1 MLIPFDSLF
10 HIPYSIFMLFIIGLF
25 IGSFLNV
32 LADRL
37 SMGKTMGGRSMC
49 DVCKHVLSWND
60 LIPIVSFVILGGK
73 CRYCKASFSIQYPL
87 VEFFTGVI
95 FVMTWYFSLHSVLI
109 PSDLYLL
116 HSIHLGFAAV
126 LIVMLLADLRYQII
140 PDEMQIALLILGVLK
155 ILSISI
161 VISGASLLM
170 VSQTMG
176 MHILYGLAVMV
187 PLLLLFVMTRG
198 RGMGFGD
205 VKLAF
210 VMGLI
215 LGLLPGFLALYIG
228 FVIGGV
234 VGGILLLT
242 KKGKRKTKIAFGPF
256 LILGL
261 YIMIFFEA
269 EVILFISHMYGV

>member
-1 MLIPFDSLF
+1 MFIEPIFP
-10 HIPYSIFMLFIIGLF
+10 IPYSIFLLFEVGLF
-25 IGSFLNV
+25 FGSFLNV

-49 DVCKHVLSWND
+49 DSCMHVLSWND
-60 LIPIVSFVILGGK
+60 LIPIVSFLILRGK
-73 CRYCKASFSIQYPL
+73 CRYCKAPFSIQYPL
-87 VEFFTGVI
+87 VELFTGVI
-95 FVMTWYFSLHSVLI
+95 FVITWYFSLHSILI
-109 PSDLYLL
+109 PPDSYLL

-126 LIVMLLADLRYQII
+126 LIVMLLADFRYQII
-140 PDEMQIALLILGVLK
+140 PDEMQIALLILGVSK
-155 ILSISI
+155 ILYTSI
-161 VISGASLLM
+161 VIGGVGLSV

-176 MHILYGLAVMV
+176 MHALYGLSVMA
-187 PLLLLFVMTRG
+187 PLLLVFLITKG

-228 FVIGGV
+228 FVIGGI

-261 YIMIFFEA
+261 YTMIFFEN
-269 EVILFISHMYGV
+269 EIVLFVSKIYGF

>member
-1 MLIPFDSLF
+1 MFIEPIFP
-10 HIPYSIFMLFIIGLF
+10 IPYSIFLLFVVGLF
-25 IGSFLNV
+25 FGSFLNV

-49 DVCKHVLSWND
+49 DSCKHVLSWND
-60 LIPIVSFVILGGK
+60 LIPIVSFVILRGK
-73 CRYCKASFSIQYPL
+73 CRYCKAPFSVQYPL
-87 VEFFTGVI
+87 VELFTGVI

-109 PSDLYLL
+109 PSDSYLL

-126 LIVMLLADLRYQII
+126 LIVMLLADFRYQVI
-140 PDEMQIALLILGVLK
+140 PDEMQIALLILGVSK
-155 ILSISI
+155 ILYTSI
-161 VISGASLLM
+161 VIGGVGLSV

-176 MHILYGLAVMV
+176 MHALYGLSVMA
-187 PLLLLFVMTRG
+187 PLLLVFLITKG

-228 FVIGGV
+228 FVIGGI

-261 YIMIFFEA
+261 YLMMFFES
-269 EVILFISHMYGV
+269 EIVLFVSKIYGF

>member
-1 MLIPFDSLF
+1 MFIEPIFP
-10 HIPYSIFMLFIIGLF
+10 IPYSIFLLFVVGLF
-25 IGSFLNV
+25 FGSFLNV

-49 DVCKHVLSWND
+49 DSCKHVLSWND
-60 LIPIVSFVILGGK
+60 LIPIVSFVILRGK
-73 CRYCKASFSIQYPL
+73 CRYCKAPFSVQYPL
-87 VEFFTGVI
+87 VELFTGVI

-109 PSDLYLL
+109 PSDSYLL

-126 LIVMLLADLRYQII
+126 LIVMLLADFRYQVI
-140 PDEMQIALLILGVLK
+140 PDEMQIALLILGVSK
-155 ILSISI
+155 ILYTSI
-161 VISGASLLM
+161 VIGGVGLFV

-176 MHILYGLAVMV
+176 IHILYGLSVMV
-187 PLLLLFVMTRG
+187 PLLLVFLITKG

-228 FVIGGV
+228 FVIGGI

-261 YIMIFFEA
+261 YLMMFFES
-269 EVILFISHMYGV
+269 EIVLFVSKIYGF